1 MYPIDYDI
9 EESFKA
15 DAPQYARLTFGDTV
29 LTQDNI
35 TQGGLSINRYCSSS
49 DKIEIGS
56 TISAELTLV
65 LNNIDGDLNDITFI
79 GQSVFVEIG
88 VYDEIMEEITY
99 IPMGYFKVDG
109 SPRKLTKINLSALD
123 CMTNFDKAVDENV
136 ITFPYT
142 VSELLQV
149 ICQVCDV
156 ELGIDPDEL
165 LNADYEIPAFPE
177 GYTSYRQILSA
188 ICEITATCAFIDWQ
202 NKLVLKWFERT
213 GERIELSDRY
223 TSDIFEEP
231 IEITGFQI
239 IDGENVYVSGN
250 IGYVLG
256 IDNNALIQTNHQ
268 EICDSI
274 FEVLDEF
281 TYTPFSATVAPMPHI
296 YPLDMVS
303 FIDKDETE
311 IDTIITDWTF
321 KMNGNTALKGR
332 GETSEQVGYGSSY
345 NLTKQEISMVEEL
358 AKKAVDQMGFY
369 ESRNNGVIR
378 IGNNETRQVAYMKMA
393 SKKTTRVQ
401 IHIEVNLNA
410 VDTDAD
416 EITTALCTYYI
427 DSDEVTAIHP
437 AETYIDGNHVLH
449 LMYILNM
456 GANVINRF
464 RLTMTARG
472 GEIIIPA
479 KGMWLYASGL
489 NIIGDSVWDGDIDLF
504 DDAPYIPIPM
514 FTFASATEDVDIE
527 RKTGQEIPVSDNAV
541 YIPISDFV
549 FAGVVDDVVVMR
561 HNTAY
566 ERITE
571 DGDSRVTEDGD
582 IRYTEEEY

>member
-9 EESFKA
+9 EELFKA

-202 NKLVLKWFERT
+202 NKLILKWFEGT

-256 IDNNALIQTNHQ
+256 ISNNALIQTNHQ

-281 TYTPFSATVAPMPHI
+281 TYTPFSATVSPLPHI

-437 AETYIDGNHVLH
+437 EETYIDGNHVLH
-449 LMYILNM
+449 LMYILIM
-456 GANVINRF
+456 GANVISRF
-464 RLTMTARG
+464 RLVMTARG
-472 GEIIIPA
+472 GELIIPA
-479 KGMWLYASGL
+479 KGMWFYASGL
-489 NIIGDSVWDGDIDLF
+489 NIVGDSTWDGEFNMF
-504 DDAPYIPIPM
+504 DDAERIPIRPL
-514 FTFASATEDVDIE
+514 TFANVTESVN
-527 RKTGQEIPVSDNAV
+527 VSTM
-541 YIPISDFV
+541 IPISVSATDSSNIIPISSFV
-549 FAGVVDDVVVMR
+549 VSSATDNVVLIR